1 MHSPDRGAVS
11 RIAIVGP
18 ESSGKST
25 LAGAL
30 VERLCRGGVAAV
42 AVAEYARDYYA
53 DRPYRP
59 TPADV
64 LAIARGQLAAE
75 AQALAG
81 GPQLLICD
89 STVLTCV
96 IWAEVAFGAADPALT
111 ALNRP
116 RDYALTLLARPDIP
130 WQADPLRSHPRSRDA
145 LLVRYRRA
153 LAAAGV
159 VPVEIAGQGPVRLE
173 AALAAL
179 RRTLCWLPKI

>member
-1 MHSPDRGAVS
+1 MPFQNRGPVP

-25 LAGAL
+25 LAGEL
-30 VERLCRGGVAAV
+30 VAWLRRHGVKAV
-42 AVAEYARDYYA
+42 AVAEYARTYYA
-53 DRPYRP
+53 ERPYRP

-75 AQALAG
+75 TQALAG
-81 GPQLLICD
+81 SPQLMICD

-96 IWAEVAFGAADPALT
+96 IWADVAFGRAGAALT

-116 RDYALTLLARPDIP
+116 RDYALTLLARPDLP
-130 WQADPLRSHPRSRDA
+130 WQADPLRSHPRSRDG
-145 LLVRYRRA
+145 LLARYRQA

-159 VPVEIAGQGPVRLE
+159 RPVEIAGQGPARLAAAR
-173 AALAAL
+173 AALQQ
-179 RRTLCWLPKI
+179 TLPGLPKI